1 MAERKRTRTR
11 VYCKIED
18 LPPDIRQ
25 EFEVQL
31 ADMRNSFVGLSKW
44 LATKGHKISKSAIN
58 RYSNRTGE
66 TTRRINESMQKT
78 QAILEAV
85 ERNPDLDMGRAAQAL
100 LADGLMQRLA
110 TADEEYLEMPLEDA
124 GRLLAALR
132 RVDIAD
138 KKLMLEQRKRIDLAF
153 EGLEEQLMASIK
165 ATPELA
171 ERLRQLL
178 VQAKANIMSDD
189 SR

>member
-1 MAERKRTRTR
+1 MAQQRKRTR

-25 EFEVQL
+25 EFEAQL
-31 ADMRNSFVGLSKW
+31 SDMRNSFVGISKW
-44 LATKGHKISKSAIN
+44 LATKGHKISKSAIC
-58 RYSNRTGE
+58 RYSNRTSE
-66 TTRRINESMQKT
+66 TARRINESMQKT

-85 ERNPDLDMGRAAQAL
+85 ERNPDMDMSKAAQAL
-100 LADGLMQRLA
+100 LADGLMQRMA
-110 TADEEYLEMPLEDA
+110 TADEEFLEMPLEDA

-138 KKLMLEQRKRIDLAF
+138 KKLKLEQRKRIDLAF

-178 VQAKANIMSDD
+178 VEAKAAIISDD
-189 SR
+189 NR